1 MENVSRWQLVGMF
14 ILLTSTGAQL
24 LGEGVTTWLWAAAVA
39 ITSAGC
45 VLLWRQLQSAWSV
58 PWVDELY
65 ASAIALVVVLLAF
78 GGLVWLQIV
87 NTDAFYIVAHGTLGG
102 WFIVFIAERVDP
114 VERIH
119 NTAGT

>member
-1 MENVSRWQLVGMF
+1 MF